1 MEKKKLTRDQLER
14 RINNSLVF
22 VPRDKDY
29 ISVYFSD
36 KGLRL
41 EATKD
46 NCIISTNFHKH
57 VFDAYNTATI
67 VSRPYIYTKRLIEIA
82 LENDCKCEDG
92 YSFAKLLE
100 TLKGKEDKTEYNIV
114 VYVDWWITNCFQPLY
129 SIGESEVES
138 FLVYE
143 SYLHNIARNA
153 VLLGEK
159 NEDMTNRQFFA
170 NVIKNM
176 QDFIEGVDER
186 VIFPKKSDEK
196 LAKENMEVLQE
207 QMYNEAIEGQG
218 DGSKD

>member
-36 KGLRL
+36 KGLRI

-46 NCIISTNFHKH
+46 NCVISTNFHKH
-57 VFDAYNTATI
+57 VFDAYNTSTI

-82 LENDCKCEDG
+82 LENDCKSEDG
-92 YSFAKLLE
+92 YSFAKLLD

-159 NEDMTNRQFFA
+159 NEDLTNRQFFA

-176 QDFIEGVDER
+176 QDFIDGVDER
-186 VIFPKKSDEK
+186 VIFHKKSDEE
-196 LAKENMEVLQE
+196 LAKESIEALQE
-207 QMYNEAIEGQG
+207 QMYNDSMEGQG

>member
-36 KGLRL
+36 KGLRI

-46 NCIISTNFHKH
+46 NCVISTNFHKH

-67 VSRPYIYTKRLIEIA
+67 VSRPYIYTKRLIEIS
-82 LENDCKCEDG
+82 LENDCKSEDG
-92 YSFAKLLE
+92 YSFAKLLD

-153 VLLGEK
+153 VLIGEK
-159 NEDMTNRQFFA
+159 NEDMTNRKFFA

-186 VIFPKKSDEK
+186 VIFHKKSDEE
-196 LAKENMEVLQE
+196 LAKESIEELQN
-207 QMYNEAIEGQG
+207 QMYDDAIDGQG
-218 DGSKD
+218 DGTKD